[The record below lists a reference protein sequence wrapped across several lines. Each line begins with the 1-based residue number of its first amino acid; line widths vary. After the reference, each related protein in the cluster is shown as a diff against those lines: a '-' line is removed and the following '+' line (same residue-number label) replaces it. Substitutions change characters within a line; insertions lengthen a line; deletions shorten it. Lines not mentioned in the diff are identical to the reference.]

1 MAEHIL
7 IIGCPGSGKSTLARK
22 LQELTGLPLVHLDLL
37 YWNADRTTV
46 PKEIFL
52 KRLDKALK
60 KDRWIIDGNYLSTME
75 LRLARCDRVI
85 FLDLPTQ
92 VCLEGVRSRMGKER
106 PDMPWIEIEE
116 DPEFLSFIK
125 DFQEKSRPVIRSLL
139 ERYPNVEQIILTSR
153 EETERY
159 LASLK

>member
-85 FLDLPTQ
+85 FLDFPTQ

>member
-7 IIGCPGSGKSTLARK
+7 IIGCPGSGKRTLARK

>member
-159 LASLK
+159 LASLN